1 LEEVLSLLDCGM
13 GFRAILWV
21 AVLISLSVG
30 IVRSE
35 DAPNLMGSAI
45 KTEDAIGRSQVIFV
59 GRLVS
64 LGERD
69 NSLDHESDGPEYPV
83 ARVKILEALKGTFDD
98 SKFVGIYPSDILKE
112 ATPKEGTLYIF
123 FVKYA
128 GNASTPHIVFKVL
141 PVTEDNIA
149 KMKNLISKQ

>member
-45 KTEDAIGRSQVIFV
+45 KT
-59 GRLVS
+59 
-64 LGERD
+64 
-69 NSLDHESDGPEYPV
+69 DGPEYPV